1 MRLAGHDVGN
11 WRVAEV
17 VARRVRAS
25 RMRAS
30 RMRGRKVACMTEP
43 RPPGH
48 RYGTRQGMVWWKEL
62 RSASDGS
69 GPIYEQDDVQRNE
82 LSKIKAKFATSI

>member
-25 RMRAS
+25 L
-30 RMRGRKVACMTEP
+30 MRGRKVACMTEP

-48 RYGTRQGMVWWKEL
+48 R
-62 RSASDGS
+62 
-69 GPIYEQDDVQRNE
+69 
-82 LSKIKAKFATSI
+82 